1 MSKKMTQEKLNREFT
16 VLRTGLAIG
25 IGVLLSVIIILLVS
39 DEPLLSIQYLVFGPL
54 MSLNN
59 FCSLLTMWIPIV
71 ITGLAVCIMFSANQF
86 NLFGEGAFF
95 FGGDHKTD
103 IGAVLALKL
112 LNQPPIKIA
121 AIIFS
126 YQGLIFLTYPVF
138 RIKILYSH

>member
-95 FGGDHKTD
+95 FGGVIATAVALSTKFTSRDSSGRVCTCSRSCLRSDRCNSGTD
-103 IGAVLALKL
+103 EI
-112 LNQPPIKIA
+112 
-121 AIIFS
+121 
-126 YQGLIFLTYPVF
+126 
-138 RIKILYSH
+138 

>member
-86 NLFGEGAFF
+86 NLFGEGAFLWWCDCN
-95 FGGDHKTD
+95 GGSLVNKFTSRDSSGRVCTCSRSCLRSDRCNSGTD
-103 IGAVLALKL
+103 EI
-112 LNQPPIKIA
+112 
-121 AIIFS
+121 
-126 YQGLIFLTYPVF
+126 
-138 RIKILYSH
+138 